1 MKLPANRLGSH
12 LREPLKPC
20 YLVSGDDPLLVQE
33 ALDSLRKAARD
44 QGFDS
49 RDLHI
54 QLTGFDWSILSSAAN
69 ELSLFASRRLVE
81 LRLPTGKP
89 GRDGSAAIAELAN
102 QAGDDLLFI
111 VQAPR
116 LDRSSTNSKWVKAL
130 DARGVHIPV
139 WPIDAREL
147 PRWIADRMRNAGLE
161 PEPEAVRVIADRVEG
176 NLLAANQEIEKLRLL
191 LGPGTVSGEQVR
203 SAVADSSRFD
213 VYKLADAALAGDA
226 PRALRIL
233 DGVRAEGVDAVVV
246 LWALSRDLRTL
257 ARISQAMETGTSAAA
272 AFRAERVWESRQNLL
287 RGCIGRHRLRQFFD
301 MLQAARQADAVAKG
315 QEAGDAW
322 QLITNLVWQLS
333 LREAAA

>member
-1 MKLPANRLGSH
+1 
-12 LREPLKPC
+12 
-20 YLVSGDDPLLVQE
+20 
-33 ALDSLRKAARD
+33 
-44 QGFDS
+44 
-49 RDLHI
+49 
-54 QLTGFDWSILSSAAN
+54 
-69 ELSLFASRRLVE
+69 
-81 LRLPTGKP
+81 
-89 GRDGSAAIAELAN
+89 
-102 QAGDDLLFI
+102 
-111 VQAPR
+111 
-116 LDRSSTNSKWVKAL
+116 
-130 DARGVHIPV
+130 
-139 WPIDAREL
+139 
-147 PRWIADRMRNAGLE
+147 
-161 PEPEAVRVIADRVEG
+161 VEG

-191 LGPGTVSGEQVR
+191 LGPGSVSGEQVR

-233 DGVRAEGVDAVVV
+233 DGVRAEGVDAVIV

-315 QEAGDAW
+315 QQAGDAW